1 MSQAASIPAN
11 YQMSSARPKVKISSS
26 TAETEAN
33 LNKEVSDSART
44 SLGLVNEN
52 LIICA
57 GIVLVSVIS
66 LFVITMFLV
75 HNAVKTR
82 KVCIYGVHSYN
93 LIQL

>member
-1 MSQAASIPAN
+1 MSQAAPIPAN

-44 SLGLVNEN
+44 GLGLVNEI
-52 LIICA
+52 IICA